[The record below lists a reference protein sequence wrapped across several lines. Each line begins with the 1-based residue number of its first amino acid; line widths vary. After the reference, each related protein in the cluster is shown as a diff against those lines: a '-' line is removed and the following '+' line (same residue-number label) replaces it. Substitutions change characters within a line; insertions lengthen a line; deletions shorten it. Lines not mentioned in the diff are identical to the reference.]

1 MRKALQLSIFV
12 FFLSAATTV
21 FSQSKY
27 ATLSGTVFD
36 PQQKALPG
44 CTVQLTSGSTRASRQ
59 SVTNE
64 LGSFQITGLAP
75 GNYELFVQAQGF
87 ATVTQ
92 NITLEVGQSMT
103 LDLNLKLASVSSVV
117 DIEADA
123 MNLLKTADA
132 SVGEVVEPTS
142 VQNLPLNG
150 RMLIDLVL
158 TVPGEWRYHLQP
170 FQRASESEP
179 RSDKT
184 YQPNQPADHS

>member
-1 MRKALQLSIFV
+1 MRKVLQTSIFV

-21 FSQSKY
+21 FPQTNY

-36 PQQKALPG
+36 PQQKVLPG

-64 LGSFQITGLAP
+64 LGTFQITGLAP
-75 GNYELFVQAQGF
+75 GNYELFVHAQGF

-117 DIEADA
+117 EIKADA

-132 SVGEVVEPTS
+132 
-142 VQNLPLNG
+142 
-150 RMLIDLVL
+150 
-158 TVPGEWRYHLQP
+158 
-170 FQRASESEP
+170 
-179 RSDKT
+179 
-184 YQPNQPADHS
+184 